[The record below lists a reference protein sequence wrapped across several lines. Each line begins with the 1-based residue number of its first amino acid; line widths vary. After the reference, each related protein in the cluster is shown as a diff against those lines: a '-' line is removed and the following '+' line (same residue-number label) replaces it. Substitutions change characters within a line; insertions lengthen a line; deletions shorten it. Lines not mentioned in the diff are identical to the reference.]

1 MGHSK
6 RNYHSANT
14 AYSGYRYKR
23 HHHSR
28 HRKTRRDTRIAHVEL
43 HTVLA
48 DCFQNITLKLTK
60 LPLIFAKFMKNL
72 SKL

>member
-14 AYSGYRYKR
+14 AYSEYRYKR

-43 HTVLA
+43 YTVLA
-48 DCFQNITLKLTK
+48 GCFQNSTLKL
-60 LPLIFAKFMKNL
+60 PLMFAKFVKNL
-72 SKL
+72 GKL